1 MFLRV
6 ISSTEFS
13 GEGSKVQE
21 RFLIKAKPKALSTVK
36 CEVLY
41 IKGDCEFSI
50 SHFHVIDLFV

>member
-1 MFLRV
+1 M